1 MNMKVTNRKLAVNN
15 IEFDE
20 VIRSSLVLLGDAEV
34 ITCSSVF
41 DTPADSLI
49 FSPVIPFVPPSR
61 ASHQSGAA
69 DRLKR

>member
-1 MNMKVTNRKLAVNN
+1 MNMKVTNRKLAAKN
-15 IEFDE
+15 IEIDE

-49 FSPVIPFVPPSR
+49 FSRAIPFVPPNR
-61 ASHQSGAA
+61 AGHQSGFA